1 MSNDADR
8 PVATEDWLT
17 SFKDCVVCV
26 DIGDQFQ
33 IFGTLSAFDLNAVSF
48 QQADLHNVIEANSDR
63 DQYAS
68 ETAEMGVRVNR
79 TSLTIPRNRIIA
91 ISKLTDIC

>member
-1 MSNDADR
+1 MTESLSGSNA
-8 PVATEDWLT
+8 EDWLNEFAET
-17 SFKDCVVCV
+17 IVCV

-33 IFGTLSAFDLNAVSF
+33 IFGTLSSFNTQAVTF
-48 QQADLHNVIEANSDR
+48 TQADLHNVTEANSDR

-79 TSLTIPRNRIIA
+79 TALTIPRKRIIA
-91 ISKLTDIC
+91 ISRLSEIC